1 MTVTEQ
7 DYAWLNLLTGALFAV
22 YAVFALFR
30 PRTLAAAEKAFP
42 RHRALG
48 LILTA
53 IALVWSAVFV
63 NDMNLGGFS
72 KYKNLLYIITPVTYY
87 LIVQYLDDLLAA
99 RALGGLLMLYPVLL
113 VDAARWITTP
123 DRFVLVIT
131 AYAFVCIGIWL
142 TLSPFKF
149 RIWSESVA
157 ARPPLRLAT
166 GLLTAAVAAAM
177 LAIGLTHG

>member
-7 DYAWLNLLTGALFAV
+7 DYGWVSLLTGGLLAAYALCS
-22 YAVFALFR
+22 LFR
-30 PRTLAAAEKAFP
+30 PGTLAAAEKAFP

-99 RALGGLLMLYPVLL
+99 RALGGLLMLYPVIM

-131 AYAFVCIGIWL
+131 AYAFVITGIWL

-149 RIWSESVA
+149 RIWSGFVA
-157 ARPPLRLAT
+157 ERPALRLAI
-166 GLLTAAVAAAM
+166 GLVTAVVAAAM
-177 LAIGLTHG
+177 IAIGFTHG